1 VTRGLTARR
10 AREAVVRRIEMAT
23 HRGNAVACPVCGH
36 SFSAF
41 KDAWNRPRALC
52 WRCGSAERHRA
63 LWLYL
68 ERHPELLAQAG
79 SLLHFAPEWCLE
91 QRFRRVPGLSYVTT
105 DLDPDKGELRLDI
118 TRLALDDGAFGA
130 IICSHVLEHVED
142 DAAAM
147 RELYRVVAPG
157 GWVIVMVPLDLTL
170 SQTFE
175 DSVFR
180 TPEQRKTDFWQHDH
194 VRLYAPDIADRL
206 RVPGFEVTVE
216 RLAVELGSEEAA
228 RYGLLENDEIFVCR
242 RPPAIHSARGIRP
255 SV

>member
-1 VTRGLTARR
+1 MPRRLTAGRV
-10 AREAVVRRIEMAT
+10 REALIRRYEMAA
-23 HRGNAVACPVCGH
+23 HRGDAVVCPVCGH
-36 SFSAF
+36 SFSVF
-41 KDAWNRPRALC
+41 KDASNRPRALC

-68 ERHPELLAQAG
+68 ERQPQLLVGAK

-91 QRFRRVPGLSYVTT
+91 QRFRRVPDLRYVTT
-105 DLDPDKGELRLDI
+105 DLDPAKGELQLDI

-157 GWVIVMVPLDLTL
+157 GWVIVMVPLDVSSIRTH
-170 SQTFE
+170 E
-175 DSVFR
+175 DPVFR
-180 TPEQRKTDFWQHDH
+180 TPEQREREYWQHDH

-206 RVPGFEVTVE
+206 RVPGFEVETE
-216 RLAVELGSEEAA
+216 RLAVNLGAAEAA
-228 RYGLLENDEIFVCR
+228 RYGLLEDDLIFLCR
-242 RPPAIHSARGIRP
+242 RRGQP
-255 SV
+255 